1 MNYSPEYKEAM
12 LRRMLPPNNESI
24 KKIAKEEGSCVI
36 IGRCADCALQ
46 DFPNVINLFL
56 HADESFRM
64 ARAATYP
71 DVPDEEKAN
80 PDKLRE
86 FILRKDKQRQSYYN
100 YYSMKKWGRA
110 DTYNMSLD
118 TGLLGIDGTV
128 KLLIQLIE
136 DFENKK

>member
-1 MNYSPEYKEAM
+1 
-12 LRRMLPPNNESI
+12 
-24 KKIAKEEGSCVI
+24 
-36 IGRCADCALQ
+36 
-46 DFPNVINLFL
+46 
-56 HADESFRM
+56 M

-136 DFENKK
+136 DFENKN